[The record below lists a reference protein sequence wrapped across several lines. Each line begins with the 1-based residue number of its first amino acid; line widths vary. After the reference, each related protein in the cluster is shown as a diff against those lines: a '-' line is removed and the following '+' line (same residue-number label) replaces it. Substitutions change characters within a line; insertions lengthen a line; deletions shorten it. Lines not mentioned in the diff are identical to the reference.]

1 MLDKKK
7 KKKRGGG
14 TRKASTRLST
24 LFELIGS
31 HKTLTWAVRE
41 RVAVDF
47 GALLAHA
54 DATSV
59 FRLRIRARSAARLDG
74 DATRCGTLGPG

>member
-7 KKKRGGG
+7 KGGG
-14 TRKASTRLST
+14 GHGKRAHTYLH
-24 LFELIGS
+24 FELIGY

-59 FRLRIRARSAARLDG
+59 FRLRIRARSTARLDG